1 MGMDM
6 TGLEKIIEQIDRDA
20 HESASEVLA
29 QADAECAKIL
39 EAAQA
44 ESDKIDARAAA
55 DAEALREDILSRGE
69 SGAQMQRKNRI
80 LTAKQDMI
88 GTVIDRAR
96 EKLLGMESID
106 YFVLLGKLVEKYA
119 QPGDGIMYLSSFDL
133 GRVPTYFRRVLA
145 DIAQKK
151 HGTLV
156 LSSESRDISGGFVLA
171 YGGIEENCSFDAMIE
186 DQKEHLQDV
195 VRAKLFS

>member
-20 HESASEVLA
+20 HAGASEVLA
-29 QADAECAKIL
+29 QADAECARIL

-44 ESDKIDARAAA
+44 ESDRIDAQAAA
-55 DAEALREDILSRGE
+55 DADALRADILARGE
-69 SGAQMQRKNRI
+69 SGAQLQRKNRI
-80 LTAKQDMI
+80 LTTKQDMI
-88 GTVIDRAR
+88 GDVIEQAR
-96 EKLLGMESID
+96 EKLLSLDSID
-106 YFVLLGKLVEKYA
+106 YFVLLGKLAEKYA
-119 QPGDGIMYLSSFDL
+119 QPGDGIMYLSSLDL
-133 GRVPTYFRRVLA
+133 GRVPAYFRHMLA

-156 LSSESRDISGGFVLA
+156 LSNEPRSISGGFVLA
-171 YGGIEENCSFDAMIE
+171 YGGIEENCSFDAMFE

>member
-1 MGMDM
+1 M

-55 DAEALREDILSRGE
+55 DAEALRQDILSRGE

>member
-39 EAAQA
+39 KAAQA

-88 GTVIDRAR
+88 GTVIDQAR

>member
-1 MGMDM
+1 M

-145 DIAQKK
+145 DTAQKK

>member
-20 HESASEVLA
+20 HESASEILA
-29 QADAECAKIL
+29 QADAECARIL

-44 ESDKIDARAAA
+44 ECDKIDAQAAA
-55 DAEALREDILSRGE
+55 DADALRADILARGV

-80 LTAKQDMI
+80 LTARQDMI
-88 GTVIDRAR
+88 GDVIDKAR
-96 EKLLGMESID
+96 EKLLGMDTVD
-106 YFVLLGKLVEKYA
+106 YFVLLGKLAEKYA

-133 GRVPTYFRRVLA
+133 SRVPAYFRRILA
-145 DIAQKK
+145 DTAQKK

-156 LSSESRDISGGFVLA
+156 LSNETRDIGGGFVLA
-171 YGGIEENCSFDAMIE
+171 YGGIEENCSFDAMFE

>member
-1 MGMDM
+1 M

-39 EAAQA
+39 KAAQA

>member
-6 TGLEKIIEQIDRDA
+6 TGLEKIIEKIGLDA
-20 HESASEVLA
+20 HESAAAVLA
-29 QADAECAKIL
+29 QADEKIAEIL
-39 EAAQA
+39 ANAQA
-44 ESDKIDARAAA
+44 ECGKIDAQAVS
-55 DAEALREDILSRGE
+55 DAEALRADILSRGE

-80 LTAKQDMI
+80 LTTKQEMI
-88 GTVIDRAR
+88 GNVIDQAR

-106 YFVLLGKLVEKYA
+106 YFVLLGKLAEKYV
-119 QPGDGIMYLSSFDL
+119 QPGDGVMHLSSFDL
-133 GRVPTYFRRVLA
+133 GRVPSYFRHMLA

-156 LSSESRDISGGFVLA
+156 LSSEPRDISGGFVLA
-171 YGGIEENCSFDAMIE
+171 YGGIEENCSFDAMFE

>member
-6 TGLEKIIEQIDRDA
+6 TGWEKIIEQMDRDA

-80 LTAKQDMI
+80 LTTKQDMI
-88 GTVIDRAR
+88 GDVIEQAR
-96 EKLLGMESID
+96 EKLLSLDSID

>member
-1 MGMDM
+1 M

-55 DAEALREDILSRGE
+55 DAEALRQDILSRGE

-145 DIAQKK
+145 YIAQKK